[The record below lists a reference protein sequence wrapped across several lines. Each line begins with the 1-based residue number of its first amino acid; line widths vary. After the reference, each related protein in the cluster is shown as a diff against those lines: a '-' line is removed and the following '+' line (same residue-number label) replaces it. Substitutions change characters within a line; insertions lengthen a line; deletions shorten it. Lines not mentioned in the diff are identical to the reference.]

1 MAARFW
7 TVGGAVTVGAGIWS
21 MHFIGMLAFAL
32 PIPVS
37 YDITL
42 TAVSLLLPIFVSGVG
57 LWESRRCGAS
67 RPRLLLGGVFVGL
80 GIAAM
85 HYTGMAAMKMEAP
98 IGYQP
103 ALFGLSILIAVIGSV
118 VSLWSGFRLRMET
131 FFSAVVQKSGSALVA
146 GAAISGKHYTAVD
159 GAGFAPERGGTA
171 KEQNINT
178 FGPAATVRGVAF

>member
-42 TAVSLLLPIFVSGVG
+42 TAVSLLLPIFVSGFG
-57 LWESRRCGAS
+57 LWEASRRAAS

-85 HYTGMAAMKMEAP
+85 HYTGMAAMKMEPP

-118 VSLWSGFRLRMET
+118 VSLWSGFRLRMEA

-146 GAAISGKHYTAVD
+146 GAAISGMHYTAMM
-159 GAGFAPERGGTA
+159 GADFAPESVCTA
-171 KEQNINT
+171 TEQTINT
-178 FGPAATVRGVAF
+178 FGLPATVAGI